1 MESYPLGVI
10 LAMLLFSAFFSGM
23 EIAFV
28 SANKLKIELDGKQGD
43 FFAKIISK
51 FLKIPS
57 RFIGTMLVG
66 NNIALVIYGIYMAKI
81 LEPQIARF
89 TASEPLIL
97 FIQTV
102 ISTVIILITA
112 EFLPKTLFRINPN
125 LVLRFFAFPLLLVYW
140 ILLLPMLFIIGLS
153 ELLIR
158 WFAPNLSS
166 ADELNFGRIDLEH
179 YIKEG
184 TENTTEDEEVEHE
197 IQIFQNALDFSKVK
211 ARECLVPRTE
221 VVAMDIEDSIEN
233 LTKKFVETGL
243 SKILIY
249 RDNID
254 NVIGYTHSFELF
266 KKPESI
272 KSILLPIP
280 IIANSMPAN
289 EILEVLLR
297 QKRSIAVVV
306 DEFGGTSGILT
317 IEDVI
322 EEIFGEIEDEHDKED
337 LIETQI
343 KDQEFLFS
351 ARLEIDYLNDEYSLG
366 LPDSDNFET
375 LAGFIIDVH
384 ESIPSMNEVIEFEQF
399 VFTIKKVFDNKIDLV
414 HLKVKEEE

>member
-102 ISTVIILITA
+102 ISTIVILITA

-140 ILLLPMLFIIGLS
+140 ILLLPMLFIISLS

-166 ADELNFGRIDLEH
+166 DDELNFGRIDLEH

-266 KKPESI
+266 KKPDSI
-272 KSILLPIP
+272 KAILLPIP

-322 EEIFGEIEDEHDKED
+322 EEIFGEIEDEHDKEE
-337 LIETQI
+337 LIETKI
-343 KDQEFLFS
+343 KDQEYLFS
-351 ARLEIDYLNDEYSLG
+351 ARLEIDHLNDEYGLG